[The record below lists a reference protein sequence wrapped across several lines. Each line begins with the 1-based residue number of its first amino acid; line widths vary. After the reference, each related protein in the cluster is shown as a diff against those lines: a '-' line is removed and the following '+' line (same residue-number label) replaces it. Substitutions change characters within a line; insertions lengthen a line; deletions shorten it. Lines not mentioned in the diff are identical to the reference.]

1 MIEQIKQSPS
11 YKWWAFIVV
20 AVGTFA
26 SVMDQGSVNVALPM
40 MAEYFQTVLPTVQW
54 VVIGHVLVISALLLP
69 MGRVADLIGL
79 KRVFILGSAV
89 FIGGALISGSS
100 DNLATLIIA
109 RLIQGAGAAMT
120 QGTGMAI
127 AMATF
132 PESERGK
139 AIGSIMSIV
148 GVGAIAGPAIG
159 GFLVDVLGWRSVF
172 YANIIPVGL
181 SIFLLSLIHI

>member
-79 KRVFILGSAV
+79 KRVFI
-89 FIGGALISGSS
+89 
-100 DNLATLIIA
+100 
-109 RLIQGAGAAMT
+109 
-120 QGTGMAI
+120 
-127 AMATF
+127 
-132 PESERGK
+132 
-139 AIGSIMSIV
+139 
-148 GVGAIAGPAIG
+148 
-159 GFLVDVLGWRSVF
+159 
-172 YANIIPVGL
+172 
-181 SIFLLSLIHI
+181 

>member
-26 SVMDQGSVNVALPM
+26 SVMDQGSVNVALPI

-89 FIGGALISGSS
+89 FIVGALISGSS

-139 AIGSIMSIV
+139 AIGSIMSV
-148 GVGAIAGPAIG
+148 SYTHLRA
-159 GFLVDVLGWRSVF
+159 
-172 YANIIPVGL
+172 
-181 SIFLLSLIHI
+181 HET